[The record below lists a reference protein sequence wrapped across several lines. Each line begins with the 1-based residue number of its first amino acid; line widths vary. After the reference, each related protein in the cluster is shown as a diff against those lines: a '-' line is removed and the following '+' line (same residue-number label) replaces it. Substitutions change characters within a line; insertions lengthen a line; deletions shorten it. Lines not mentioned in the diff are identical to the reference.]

1 MFQRPPKL
9 SQDLTS
15 PVFRVNPLATNAT
28 EAASLP
34 PKISPISI
42 ANLQFSLVS
51 AFGNQPFIVDLG
63 SRAARVPLPYAI
75 CLTLS
80 DVDGPL
86 RPLSA
91 RLERIL
97 EPRPTLFVGV
107 ISGNL
112 DLSRTSEPMNSL
124 TPQQCALTENI
135 LTFWAAPDSF
145 EPNGFARLLL
155 TVTDHDYNDY
165 EVPID
170 IKAIPVSPSIS
181 VQAPGYPHRQLR
193 TETNLTFKEHDKES
207 DVLITVWNETD
218 NDSPLLVN
226 AVVEESC
233 GGAFSIGESYKDSK
247 ICVPLIIE
255 GGKSRT
261 FYARF
266 EMKPE
271 LTIRKCY
278 YGSVL
283 VKYATALPAE
293 GTPGQDQELHQF
305 YDHVLNLR
313 AEGGE
318 KLCQEQC
325 SPLWKNSDTSR
336 RILMDD
342 ECVCSDMEEHC
353 DRACILF
360 EEPEILGRG
369 ALPESNIP
377 FDSVLRMSDPLR
389 VPQGSAIPEQL
400 TFERSCSSDDA
411 SSKLTHTKG
420 AEAPLNLTDGLLA
433 DSVPNVPSLNAVV
446 VDHSVSDSS
455 KKVHKYDK
463 HTDRKSACDITGFPD
478 KDQLP
483 SPSGSHVSTEST
495 SLASSRVPGALV
507 GPDEASLCDVSML
520 AEVSTLIRESEAKNG
535 GSQFDLHTELP
546 ASDFSEFDA
555 NALTKC
561 GSQGNDISNPRAL
574 PTHLSADSAS
584 LNVCR
589 SESLLQQKSG
599 IDYTGTQN
607 GSDAFT
613 SSIGTYCQEKSAQCN
628 GFVQSSEDSKK
639 SIGLKDLDS
648 FLNEP
653 GENSGHGV
661 KDVISHEL
669 SDGEQEPTVRDYTW
683 NSGWKIGSD
692 SRYCDDTVRAKQ
704 DVPEREISVQSPWN
718 LAGPAPNLNG
728 PEVSHVCGDNTAAE
742 LETATETLTAVKRP
756 KLKMP
761 RRIREGGI
769 VVEANSGSVEFP
781 VLNAGSEVVEVTIF
795 VERVK
800 GNGDDECHVNVT
812 PNYVVLAAQGT
823 AILTMT
829 RISAQGGE
837 YHVLLRGS
845 TLGPQPKKRSYR
857 IPVHVVP
864 SAVRLESPEEFAVDR
879 PTMSFYNPTN
889 EGREWN
895 IRIRNGTQRA
905 ARYNA
910 WIGQGCG
917 ELLNSNGNP
926 AFQIIGSASGSIDP
940 QKFARVRVEF
950 VGGEGV
956 QHFHGRLY
964 FNVGSQQDFI
974 PLFGY
979 VGGSDIRLMTNDLG
993 YVIVQNV
1000 GERAGFVVMTGPECD
1015 PVHDQSV
1022 RAVLAPKE
1030 EREFVAPYGTGSV
1043 VYTGDEIARTR
1054 ACRAEKIERTR
1065 ADRAYESSSCEIGD
1079 NIFEGEFDGE
1089 DAAMQ
1094 AEMLDWAAEDRFS
1107 MFYSGRLFDYAVHRY
1122 LFDLNNDETIRFME
1136 TSRTGCGGWS
1146 AVSKDGFVHIENLN
1160 VAKELSFEATGAEPC
1175 KGVIG
1180 AFGDAMLAPFREVV
1194 EVRAEGKIQTVT
1206 VRLQGQE

>member
-1 MFQRPPKL
+1 MFRRPPKL

-15 PVFRVNPLATNAT
+15 PVFRVNPLAANAAK
-28 EAASLP
+28 AASLP
-34 PKISPISI
+34 TKISPILI
-42 ANLQFSLVS
+42 ANLQFSLFS

-107 ISGNL
+107 ISGDL
-112 DLSRTSEPMNSL
+112 DLSRTLEPMESL
-124 TPQQCALTENI
+124 TPQQCVLTNNT

-170 IKAIPVSPSIS
+170 IKAVPVSPSIS

-193 TETNLTFKEHDKES
+193 TETNLTFKEHEKES
-207 DVLITVWNETD
+207 DVLITVWNETE
-218 NDSPLLVN
+218 NNSPLLVN

-233 GGAFSIGESYKDSK
+233 SGAFSIGESYGDSK
-247 ICVPLIIE
+247 ICIPLIIE
-255 GGKSRT
+255 GGKSCT

-271 LTIRKCY
+271 LTVRKCY

-283 VKYATALPAE
+283 IKYAAALPAE

-313 AEGGE
+313 AEGGG
-318 KLCQEQC
+318 KSCQEQH
-325 SPLWKNSDTSR
+325 SPHWKNSDTSR
-336 RILMDD
+336 RILVDD
-342 ECVCSDMEEHC
+342 ECVCSDIEEHG

-360 EEPEILGRG
+360 EEPKILERD
-369 ALPESNIP
+369 ALPESIEP
-377 FDSVLRMSDPLR
+377 FDSALPTGNPLR
-389 VPQGSAIPEQL
+389 VPQSSAVSEEL
-400 TFERSCSSDDA
+400 AFEKSYLSDDA
-411 SSKLTHTKG
+411 SSKLTYNKE
-420 AEAPLNLTDGLLA
+420 AEASLHITADLLV
-433 DSVPNVPSLNAVV
+433 DSVPNVSSLDATV
-446 VDHSVSDSS
+446 VDHSASDPSKIVSNHEEHIDQ
-455 KKVHKYDK
+455 
-463 HTDRKSACDITGFPD
+463 KSVCDVIGFPD
-478 KDQLP
+478 KDQSL
-483 SPSGSHVSTEST
+483 SPLRSHVPTESV
-495 SLASSRVPGALV
+495 SPANPRVPGALV
-507 GPDEASLCDVSML
+507 VPDEASLCDVSML
-520 AEVSTLIRESEAKNG
+520 AEVSTLVRESEAKNG
-535 GSQFDLHTELP
+535 GNQFESRTELP
-546 ASDFSEFDA
+546 ASDFSDFDA
-555 NALTKC
+555 KVSTKC
-561 GSQGNDISNPRAL
+561 GSQDDDVSNFRAL
-574 PTHLSADSAS
+574 PTELSVDSAS
-584 LNVCR
+584 LNVCC
-589 SESLLQQKSG
+589 SETPLQEVGG
-599 IDYTGTQN
+599 IDHAGTQKDSVTFA
-607 GSDAFT
+607 GSPGT
-613 SSIGTYCQEKSAQCN
+613 SCQEKSDRRNSLVKSLGVEVEVA
-628 GFVQSSEDSKK
+628 EK
-639 SIGLKDLDS
+639 SIALKEPVS
-648 FLNEP
+648 FLNGSE
-653 GENSGHGV
+653 ENSSIGV
-661 KDVISHEL
+661 KDAISHEL
-669 SDGEQEPTVRDYTW
+669 SDGDQKLTVRDYTW
-683 NSGWKIGSD
+683 NSEWKIGSD
-692 SRYCDDTVRAKQ
+692 SRYYDDIARAKQ
-704 DVPEREISVQSPWN
+704 DVSGREIPTQSSQV
-718 LAGPAPNLNG
+718 LEGPAPNLNS
-728 PEVSHVCGDNTAAE
+728 SHLRGDNTAAE
-742 LETATETLTAVKRP
+742 LETATESLTAVKRP

-769 VVEANSGSVEFP
+769 LVEANSGSVEFP
-781 VLNAGSEVVEVTIF
+781 VLNACSEVVEVTIF

-800 GNGDDECHVNVT
+800 GNGDDKCHVNVT
-812 PNYVVLAAQGT
+812 PNYVVLAAHGT

-857 IPVHVVP
+857 IPMHVAP
-864 SAVRLESPEEFAVDR
+864 SAMRLESNEEFAVDR
-879 PTMSFYNPTN
+879 PTMSFYNPTD

-926 AFQIIGSASGSIDP
+926 AFQIVGSASGSIDP

-956 QHFHGRLY
+956 RHFHGRLY

-979 VGGSDIRLMTNDLG
+979 VGGSDVRLMTNDLG

-1054 ACRAEKIERTR
+1054 ACRAENIERAR
-1065 ADRAYESSSCEIGD
+1065 ADGEYESSRCEIGD

-1089 DAAMQ
+1089 EAAMQ
-1094 AEMLDWAAEDRFS
+1094 SEMLDWAAEDRFS

-1122 LFDLNNDETIRFME
+1122 LFDLNDETIRFME
-1136 TSRTGCGGWS
+1136 TSRTARGGWS
-1146 AVSKDGFVHIENLN
+1146 AVAKDGYVHIENLN

-1206 VRLQGQE
+1206 VQLQGQE